1 MTLLIQA
8 ACFRFLPV
16 GHRTSETLTKI
27 FSRKSLE
34 AKLIATALPRRFIVR
49 RWPTPMHVTTITSID
64 QKRTQKTRT
73 LCNDTVCY
81 AALTVVLRS
90 PCKVSWA
97 SDLRE
102 QREIIYWHQKEHI
115 FRKLE
120 VSLNA
125 HRK

>member
-27 FSRKSLE
+27 FSRKNLE
-34 AKLIATALPRRFIVR
+34 AKLIATALPSRFIVR
-49 RWPTPMHVTTITSID
+49 GWPTPMHVTTITSID

-81 AALTVVLRS
+81 AACMHLL
-90 PCKVSWA
+90 
-97 SDLRE
+97 L
-102 QREIIYWHQKEHI
+102 Y
-115 FRKLE
+115 
-120 VSLNA
+120 
-125 HRK
+125 